1 MIPVKQDSD
10 HVDPGTLNFFIDG
23 ELHLG
28 DEERIRQHVRRCRLC
43 ALYVVS
49 GQELKAAIQRAG
61 RRFTPAATGTS
72 RVGRVGNGNL
82 VRCNSQPALRAA
94 IRQLAPTFREVLLL
108 CDVEELSY
116 RDIAFRLNI
125 PISVVISRISNARDA
140 LCHLLI
146 LQLGKL
152 Q

>member
-1 MIPVKQDSD
+1 MRQNGD
-10 HVDPGTLNFFIDG
+10 HIDPGTLNFFIDG
-23 ELHLG
+23 ELHVG
-28 DEERIRQHVRRCRLC
+28 DEETIRQHVKHCRLC

-61 RRFTPAATGTS
+61 RRFSPGAAGTS
-72 RVGRVGNGNL
+72 KVRSVRNGNL
-82 VRCNSQPALRAA
+82 ACGNGQPALRAA
-94 IRQLAPTFREVLLL
+94 VCQLPPTLREVLLL
-108 CDVEELSY
+108 CDMEELSY
-116 RDIAFRLNI
+116 RDIALQLNI
-125 PISVVISRISNARDA
+125 PISAVISRISDARDT

>member
-1 MIPVKQDSD
+1 MMPTRQNGD
-10 HVDPGTLNFFIDG
+10 HIDPCALNFFVDG

-61 RRFTPAATGTS
+61 RRFSLGATGIS
-72 RVGRVGNGNL
+72 RVSRAHNGDL
-82 VRCNSQPALRAA
+82 VRSSQPALRAA
-94 IRQLAPTFREVLLL
+94 VRQLPPTLREVLLL
-108 CDVEELSY
+108 CDMEELSY
-116 RDIAFRLNI
+116 KDIALQLNI
-125 PISVVISRISNARDA
+125 PISAVISRISDARDT